1 MKKSVAIIAFAFA
14 YGCELCS
21 TQAIAQATGQS
32 YPVKPVRMLV
42 GFPGGSTT
50 DIIARNY
57 ANKLTESM
65 GRQIVVENRAGAG
78 ANIAAELA
86 AKSAPDG
93 YTTLLG
99 SPGLAVSP
107 ALYSK
112 LGYDALRDLAGV
124 AQVSATPHILVVSN
138 SLPVKSLKELIALAR
153 ARPGQ
158 LNFSSAG
165 PGGSDH
171 LGTELLIAQ
180 AGLKM
185 VHVPYKGGPQAIADV
200 MAGEVPLYFA
210 AMPVGLPLYKAGKVK
225 ALAVSSAQR
234 LAFARELPTVA
245 ESGVPGF
252 EHVLWSALLVPANTP
267 RDIVARLNA
276 ELVKAANTP
285 DLRERLTAL
294 GAETVVTNPES
305 FAAFL
310 KSETDK
316 YGKIVRAL
324 GLRAD

>member
-1 MKKSVAIIAFAFA
+1 MSRFVVLRVLA
-14 YGCELCS
+14 G
-21 TQAIAQATGQS
+21 ATMLAGSHASSQP

-50 DIIARNY
+50 DIIARTY
-57 ANKLTESM
+57 GAKLSELL
-65 GRQIVVENRAGAG
+65 GRQVVIENRAGAG
-78 ANIAAELA
+78 ANIAAEAA

-124 AQVSATPHILVVSN
+124 GQVSATPHIMVVN
-138 SLPVKSLKELIALAR
+138 KSLPVKTLQELIALAR

-165 PGGSDH
+165 AGGSDH
-171 LGTELLIAQ
+171 LGTELLSSM

-185 VHVPYKGGPQAIADV
+185 VHVPYKGGPQAITDV
-200 MAGEVPLYFA
+200 MAGEVAMYFA

-234 LAFARELPTVA
+234 LPFVPELPTVA
-245 ESGVPGF
+245 QSGLPGF
-252 EHVLWSALLVPANTP
+252 EHTLWSALLVPAGTP
-267 RDIVARLNA
+267 RDIVMRLNA
-276 ELVKAANTP
+276 DLIKAANTP
-285 DLRERLTAL
+285 ELRERLNTL
-294 GAETVVTNPES
+294 GAEAVVTSPEQ
-305 FAAFL
+305 FTALL
-310 KSETDK
+310 KSETEK

>member
-1 MKKSVAIIAFAFA
+1 MKSSSILLAAVFVLISGHAA
-14 YGCELCS
+14 
-21 TQAIAQATGQS
+21 GQT

-50 DIIARNY
+50 DIIARTY
-57 ANKLTESM
+57 SAKLTELL
-65 GRQIVVENRAGAG
+65 GRQVVVENRAGAG
-78 ANIAAELA
+78 ANIAAEAA

-107 ALYSK
+107 ALYSR

-124 AQVSATPHILVVSN
+124 GQVSATPHIVVVN
-138 SLPVKSLKELIALAR
+138 QSLPVKTLQELIALAR

-165 PGGSDH
+165 AGGSDH
-171 LGTELLIAQ
+171 LGTELFSSM

-185 VHVPYKGGPQAIADV
+185 VHVPYKGGPQAITDV
-200 MAGEVPLYFA
+200 IAGEVAMYFA

-234 LAFARELPTVA
+234 LAFLPELPTVA
-245 ESGVPGF
+245 QSGLPGF
-252 EHVLWSALLVPANTP
+252 EHTLWSALLVPAGTP
-267 RDIVARLNA
+267 REIVMRLNA
-276 ELVKAANTP
+276 DIARAANTP
-285 DLRERLTAL
+285 ELRERLNTL
-294 GAETVVTNPES
+294 GAEVVVTSPEQFS
-305 FAAFL
+305 AFL
-310 KSETDK
+310 KSETEK
-316 YGKIVRAL
+316 YGRVVRAL
-324 GLRAD
+324 GLKAD

>member
-1 MKKSVAIIAFAFA
+1 MQRSA
-14 YGCELCS
+14 L
-21 TQAIAQATGQS
+21 TRLLAIAAVVLSGHAGGQT
-32 YPVKPVRMLV
+32 YPIKPVRMLV

-50 DIIARNY
+50 DIIARTY
-57 ANKLTESM
+57 GAKLSELL
-65 GRQIVVENRAGAG
+65 GRQVVIENRAGAG
-78 ANIAAELA
+78 ANIAAEAA

-124 AQVSATPHILVVSN
+124 GQVSATPHIMVVN
-138 SLPVKSLKELIALAR
+138 KSLPVKTLQELIALAR

-165 PGGSDH
+165 AGGSDH
-171 LGTELLIAQ
+171 LGTELLSSM

-185 VHVPYKGGPQAIADV
+185 VHVPYKGGPQAITDV
-200 MAGEVPLYFA
+200 IAGEVAMYFA
-210 AMPVGLPLYKAGKVK
+210 AMPVGLPLYKADKVK

-234 LAFARELPTVA
+234 LPFVPELPTVA
-245 ESGVPGF
+245 QSGLPGF
-252 EHVLWSALLVPANTP
+252 EHTLWSALLVPAGTA
-267 RDIVARLNA
+267 RDIVMRLNA
-276 ELVKAANTP
+276 ELVKVANTP
-285 DLRERLTAL
+285 ELRERLNTL
-294 GAETVVTNPES
+294 GAEAVVTSPEQ
-305 FAAFL
+305 FTAFL
-310 KSETDK
+310 KSETAK

-324 GLRAD
+324 GLKAD

>member
-1 MKKSVAIIAFAFA
+1 MPFSIPTYLVTVAFVLSASL
-14 YGCELCS
+14 GH
-21 TQAIAQATGQS
+21 AQT
-32 YPVKPVRMLV
+32 YPVKPVRLLV

-50 DIIARNY
+50 DIIARTY
-57 ANKLTESM
+57 GHKLTESL

-78 ANIAAELA
+78 ADIAAELT

-93 YTTLLG
+93 YTLLLG

-112 LGYDALRDLAGV
+112 LGYDAQRDLAGV
-124 AQVSATPHILVVSN
+124 GQVSATPHIMAVN
-138 SLPVKSLKELIALAR
+138 KSLPVKSLQELIALAR

-165 PGGSDH
+165 SGGSDH
-171 LGTELLIAQ
+171 LGTELLA
-180 AGLKM
+180 AMAKLKM

-200 MAGEVPLYFA
+200 IGGEVAMYFA

-234 LAFARELPTVA
+234 LAFVLELPTVA
-245 ESGVPGF
+245 ESGLPGF
-252 EHVLWSALLVPANTP
+252 EHVLWSALLAPTGTP
-267 RDIVARLNA
+267 RDIVMRLNG
-276 ELVKAANTP
+276 ELIKAMNTP
-285 DLRERLTAL
+285 DLRERLNAL
-294 GAETVVTNPES
+294 GAEAVVTSPEQ
-305 FAAFL
+305 FTAFL

-324 GLRAD
+324 GLKAD

>member
-1 MKKSVAIIAFAFA
+1 M
-14 YGCELCS
+14 
-21 TQAIAQATGQS
+21 QS
-32 YPVKPVRMLV
+32 ALSISLAGVCVLFGPHAASQTYPVKPVRMLV

-50 DIIARNY
+50 DIIARTY
-57 ANKLTESM
+57 AHKLSESL

-107 ALYSK
+107 TLYSK

-124 AQVSATPHILVVSN
+124 GQVSATPHIMVVN
-138 SLPVKSLKELIALAR
+138 KSLPVKSLQELIALAR

-171 LGTELLIAQ
+171 LGTELLVAQ
-180 AGLKM
+180 AGLKV
-185 VHVPYKGGPQAIADV
+185 VHVPYKGGPQAISDV
-200 MAGEVPLYFA
+200 IAGEVAMYFA

-245 ESGVPGF
+245 ESGLPGF
-252 EHVLWSALLVPANTP
+252 EHVLWSALLVPAGTP
-267 RDIVARLNA
+267 RDIVMRLNA
-276 ELVKAANTP
+276 ELVKAMNAP

-294 GAETVVTNPES
+294 GAEAVVTNPEQ
-305 FAAFL
+305 FTAFL

-324 GLRAD
+324 GLKAD